1 MADKLASAP
10 NPSPPKTKSRS
21 AAMGFIFLTIF
32 IDVLGL
38 GIIIPVMPKLLETL
52 GHVDV
57 STASRYNGWLTF
69 VYASMQLIFASIMG
83 NLSDRYG
90 RRPILLISLAG
101 FSIDYVFMAFAPT
114 IAWLFVGRF
123 IAGITGATT
132 STATAYIADISTG
145 HKRSANFGLVGAA
158 SGVGLIIGIALGAY
172 LGELNVKF
180 PFLAAAS
187 FAAFNAL
194 YGFFI
199 LPESLKPEHRRKFEW
214 KRANPVGALVKVFA
228 RHSGLSKLIGAIT
241 LVYIGQKAIEYLLS
255 FYLIEKFD
263 WTLTS
268 IGTLGVVIGL
278 LLVGIQGGLIRYTI
292 PKFGQQKNIIW
303 GLLFYAVGL
312 VLVAVINK
320 GWMMYLCMIP
330 YCLGGISGPALQAW
344 ATNKVA
350 KNEQGELQGALTIVN
365 SLSVIVGPLLFSY
378 IFYHFTEDKSSSYY
392 FPGAPYILAALLMLI
407 SVVLVMRTFKKPNG
421 KGKGKIETT
430 PPTHSPHP
438 I

>member
-1 MADKLASAP
+1 MADKLASSKNSTSKEP
-10 NPSPPKTKSRS
+10 KSRS

-52 GHVDV
+52 GHVDI

-69 VYASMQLIFASIMG
+69 VYASMQLVFASIMG

-90 RRPILLISLAG
+90 RRPVLLISLVG
-101 FSIDYVFMAFAPT
+101 FSVDYVFMAFAPT

-145 HKRSANFGLVGAA
+145 HKRSANFGMVGAA

-180 PFLAAAS
+180 PFLAAAA

-194 YGFFI
+194 YGFFV
-199 LPESLKPEHRRKFEW
+199 LPESLKPEHRRPFEW
-214 KRANPVGALVKVFA
+214 KRANPVGALVKVFTK
-228 RHSGLSKLIGAIT
+228 HSGLSGLIGAIT

-255 FYLIEKFD
+255 FYLIEKFE
-263 WTLTS
+263 WTLSS

-278 LLVGIQGGLIRYTI
+278 LLVAIQGGLIRYTI
-292 PKFGQQKNIIW
+292 PKFGLQKNIIW

-320 GWMMYLCMIP
+320 GWMMYLCMVP

-344 ATNKVA
+344 ATDKVA

-378 IFYHFTEDKSSSYY
+378 IFYHFTQEKSSSYY

-407 SVVLVMRTFKKPNG
+407 SVVLVIRTFKKPIRRN
-421 KGKGKIETT
+421 KNKVDTT
-430 PPTHSPHP
+430 HPTHLPHP